1 MSVSA
6 RVLVRS
12 ERAPSTIFLGLDVRK
27 ESVTSTVLPIDA
39 TAPTHVDRLAHDRQT
54 LRRSLERR
62 GPAAT
67 ALRMAA
73 RLARADSV
81 LAADDRIVF
90 GESLALPEYNR
101 SRRDEKVF
109 HRLSAA
115 RPPQLAVVAVARE
128 QVGFLWA
135 VMRDA
140 PEPLGYLPP
149 AEYEAQHC
157 AARSDSAA
165 LALK

>member
-67 ALRMAA
+67 LQACYEASGAGYVLQRQ
-73 RLARADSV
+73 LATWG
-81 LAADDRIVF
+81 LAAVAAT
-90 GESLALPEYNR
+90 AL
-101 SRRDEKVF
+101 
-109 HRLSAA
+109 
-115 RPPQLAVVAVARE
+115 
-128 QVGFLWA
+128 
-135 VMRDA
+135 
-140 PEPLGYLPP
+140 
-149 AEYEAQHC
+149 
-157 AARSDSAA
+157 
-165 LALK
+165 